1 MDEEKVF
8 SGENEEPLEAENTPE
23 EREKTTLDN
32 EEKTAES
39 SAESSTNST
48 ENKQFVDENRE
59 KDKKYTYFG
68 QENFV
73 PHPNVIKEYFEK
85 PAVKRTANKIGLCL
99 ILFNFITLVLQ
110 VAISLVLSFLGKAEY
125 LSDPFVVLELNII
138 LTILG
143 FVPIGAIIFGV
154 EKGKKALSFGF
165 PKKQSFVS
173 LILMGVGFFY
183 TANVLTVIL
192 QSNLSFLGELKGGD
206 ITLPTGVSG
215 VIMSVLAVAA
225 APALLEEFVFRG
237 AILGGLLKYGKGF
250 AIFTSAL
257 LFGLMHGNL
266 VQIPFAFMAGLIIG
280 FVVVETGSFWSGVL
294 IHFINNLM
302 SVGLDILKNYLG
314 ETAANG
320 VYMFLLVILISIGI
334 IGFFAYSLK
343 NKNAFTF
350 EKTEHFSSTSER
362 IKWFISAGAIVIY
375 IIIVALEVIILQL
388 APN

>member
-1 MDEEKVF
+1 MDENKTF
-8 SGENEEPLEAENTPE
+8 SGENEEPLEAKNTPE
-23 EREKTTLDN
+23 EQEKTTQKN
-32 EEKTAES
+32 EEKYE
-39 SAESSTNST
+39 ENSTNRT
-48 ENKQFVDENRE
+48 ENKQTVEENGQNE
-59 KDKKYTYFG
+59 SQNSYYG

-99 ILFNFITLVLQ
+99 ILFNVITFVLQ
-110 VAISLVLSFLGKAEY
+110 IVISLVLAFLGKAEY
-125 LSDPFVVLELNII
+125 LSDPFMVLELNII
-138 LTILG
+138 LTIFG
-143 FVPIGAIIFGV
+143 FVPIGAIIFGL
-154 EKGKKALSFGF
+154 EKGKKALSFGL
-165 PKKQSFVS
+165 PKKEGFVS

-206 ITLPTGVSG
+206 IVLPSG
-215 VIMSVLAVAA
+215 VVGAVMSVLAVAV

-250 AIFTSAL
+250 AIFISAL

-280 FVVVETGSFWSGVL
+280 FIVVETGSFWSGVL

-302 SVGLDILKNYLG
+302 SVGLDFLKNYLG
-314 ETAANG
+314 EAAANE
-320 VYMFLLVILISIGI
+320 VYMFLLVILIAIGI
-334 IGFFAYSLK
+334 IGFFTYSLK
-343 NKNAFTF
+343 NNKAFTF
-350 EKTEHFSSTSER
+350 EKTKHFSSTSER
-362 IKWFISAGAIVIY
+362 IKWFISAGAMVIY

-388 APN
+388 A

>member
-1 MDEEKVF
+1 MDEEKAF

-23 EREKTTLDN
+23 EQEKTTQKN
-32 EEKTAES
+32 EEKSE
-39 SAESSTNST
+39 ENSTNRT
-48 ENKQFVDENRE
+48 ENKQTVEENGQN
-59 KDKKYTYFG
+59 KSQNSYYG

-85 PAVKRTANKIGLCL
+85 PDVKRTANKIGLCL
-99 ILFNFITLVLQ
+99 ILFNFITLILQ
-110 VAISLVLSFLGKAEY
+110 VVIGFILSALGKSDY
-125 LSDPFVVLELNII
+125 LSDPFLVLELNIV
-138 LTILG
+138 LTFFG
-143 FVPIGAIIFGV
+143 FLPIGAIIFGI
-154 EKGKKALSFGF
+154 EKGKNALSFGP
-165 PKKQSFVS
+165 PKKESFLS

-192 QSNLSFLGELKGGD
+192 QSNLSFLGELKGGE
-206 ITLPTGVSG
+206 ITLPTGVAG
-215 VIMSVLAVAA
+215 VLMSVLAVAV

-302 SVGLDILKNYLG
+302 SIGLDYLKNYLG
-314 ETAANG
+314 ESIANG
-320 VYMFLLVILISIGI
+320 VYMFLLVILIAIGLV
-334 IGFFAYSLK
+334 GFFAYTIK

-350 EKTEHFSSTSER
+350 EKTEHFSATSER
-362 IKWFISAGAIVIY
+362 IKWFISSGAMVIY
-375 IIIVALEVIILQL
+375 IIIIAIQVIILQI

>member
-1 MDEEKVF
+1 MDEEKAF
-8 SGENEEPLEAENTPE
+8 SGENQQPAEIGNEPKIMEEIAHKNVEPTEENQPENNTNCTKNKQTVEENTQ
-23 EREKTTLDN
+23 KTT
-32 EEKTAES
+32 K
-39 SAESSTNST
+39 NS
-48 ENKQFVDENRE
+48 
-59 KDKKYTYFG
+59 YFG

-85 PAVKRTANKIGLCL
+85 PAVRRTANKIGLCL
-99 ILFNFITLVLQ
+99 ILFNFITLILQ
-110 VAISLVLSFLGKAEY
+110 VVVGVILSVLGKAEY
-125 LSDPFVVLELNII
+125 LSDPFLVLELNIV
-138 LTILG
+138 LTFFG
-143 FVPIGAIIFGV
+143 FLPIGAIIFGI
-154 EKGKKALSFGF
+154 EKGKNALSFGP
-165 PKKQSFVS
+165 PKKENFLS

-206 ITLPTGVSG
+206 INLPTGITGAV
-215 VIMSVLAVAA
+215 MSVLAVAV

-302 SVGLDILKNYLG
+302 SIGLDYLKNYLG
-314 ETAANG
+314 EAVANG
-320 VYMFLLVILISIGI
+320 VYMFLLVILIAIGLV
-334 IGFFAYSLK
+334 GFFAYTIK

-350 EKTEHFSSTSER
+350 EKTEHFSATSER
-362 IKWFISAGAIVIY
+362 IKWFISSGAMVIY
-375 IIIVALEVIILQL
+375 IIIIALQVIILQI